1 MFRIVIFLLIV
12 LALALLFAWVADN
25 PGTVF
30 IQWEWL
36 AANMGRPGEEIG
48 VPLTLAVSLLV
59 GLIAVVMFITGLLKG
74 VLGMPSLLARFF
86 DNRRRE
92 KGYKALSQGLIAA
105 SSGDVDTAR
114 SLAKESGKLLSD
126 EPLVALLGTQ
136 TALLEGKRD
145 EARMNFQK
153 MLQDESTRMV
163 ALRGLFLEA
172 ERQGEDE
179 AARHYAEEATRDAP
193 ALPWAGNAKLRYQA
207 ADGDWDAA
215 IQTLE
220 ANRSAGLIERPAAK
234 RQRAVLLTA
243 KAMTQ
248 EQANPEGARKLAKE
262 AHKLA
267 KDLVPAATSYAR
279 SASRLG
285 DIRGASKVLEATWK
299 LSPHP
304 EIAEAYSSVR
314 AGDSVQDRMKRAK
327 KLASLKSNHPE
338 GNFAVAIAAIDAKD
352 WDLARKSLEPVLT
365 THPTERACLLMADIE
380 EGEHGDKGR
389 MRDWLS
395 RAVRASA
402 DEVWTADG
410 HVSEE
415 WMPMSP
421 VTGEIDAFEW
431 RIPVAQLG
439 DTHAPVLTLEQLKAE
454 AQPIEDVADTPDE
467 VDIAAEDDNVID
479 AEMLPPE
486 SDIEKEP
493 EVAAKAVVEAS
504 TTSEP
509 ETASEAMPDA
519 DAMEV
524 ETETSSSAAQ
534 KAEGADSDDRAAIT
548 EEAAAP
554 TEHADKPGPAAA
566 DDTPAQDAEAKSDA
580 EIATEADGSSTNGNG
595 VEPKELLEEEGFEN
609 QVKFPLDRRPDDPG
623 VHPDK
628 EPPKKGFKL
637 F

>member
-1 MFRIVIFLLIV
+1 MFRIIIFLLVV

-30 IQWEWL
+30 IQWDWL
-36 AANMGRPGEEIG
+36 AAKMGRPGEEIG

-59 GLIAVVMFITGLLKG
+59 GLVVLVMFITGLLKG
-74 VLGMPSLLARFF
+74 IFGMPSLLARFF

-172 ERQGEDE
+172 ERQGENE
-179 AARHYAEEATRDAP
+179 AARHYAEEAARDAP
-193 ALPWAGNAKLRYQA
+193 ALPWAGSAKLRYQA
-207 ADGDWDAA
+207 GDGDWDSA

-220 ANRSAGLIERPAAK
+220 ANRSAGLIDRVAAK

-304 EIAEAYSSVR
+304 EIAEAYGSVR

-327 KLASLKSNHPE
+327 KLASLKANHPE
-338 GNFAVAIAAIDAKD
+338 GNLAVAIAAIDAKD
-352 WDLARKSLEPVLT
+352 WELARKSLEPVLT
-365 THPTERACLLMADIE
+365 TRPTERACLLMADIE
-380 EGEHGDKGR
+380 EGQHGDKGR

-395 RAVRASA
+395 RAVRAPA

-410 HVSEE
+410 HVSEA
-415 WMPMSP
+415 WLPMSP

-439 DTHAPVLTLEQLKAE
+439 DTEAPVLTLEQLHAE
-454 AQPIEDVADTPDE
+454 AQPQKEELIVENTGEAIADED
-467 VDIAAEDDNVID
+467 VID
-479 AEMLPPE
+479 AETLSSEPDE
-486 SDIEKEP
+486 SIVATT
-493 EVAAKAVVEAS
+493 EVEEAVETTPAVEAS
-504 TTSEP
+504 
-509 ETASEAMPDA
+509 
-519 DAMEV
+519 
-524 ETETSSSAAQ
+524 
-534 KAEGADSDDRAAIT
+534 
-548 EEAAAP
+548 
-554 TEHADKPGPAAA
+554 
-566 DDTPAQDAEAKSDA
+566 
-580 EIATEADGSSTNGNG
+580 ATEATQEAEVHDNESEAEAQPEPVEDVQKPLEAGEANEPTTDKSDTGDPKTEIAETSVEALEESQHDSGGTNG
-595 VEPKELLEEEGFEN
+595 VEPKELLDDEGFEN